1 MKKSIKIIYI
11 ILFFTVCCT
20 PLVLMSFLPVS
31 EAVGNEPPAEKPELL
46 NDGKINE
53 NFSDQFDRWFTQ
65 IIPFRPEIITAQ
77 NKIESGILMKNN
89 NKVIAGKN
97 GYLFSEETV
106 NDYIGVTV
114 SDREI
119 HNIAETIRLMQEYSN
134 AHNADFVFTVA
145 PNKNTVY
152 PENMPIG
159 YINGKDSNLS
169 KLKKQMEKMNINYV
183 DLEKTLKEQKKNG
196 AELYLKNDTHWNN
209 LAALYSYNA
218 IMQGLDNHHK
228 SYSGISYSTKND
240 WSGDLSKMLYPSS
253 PNTCMQYYF
262 DMSYDKYKFLKPRA
276 AAMDNNALMENLM
289 GDSEKIDTVIQ
300 TRNSDGNGS
309 LYMSR
314 DSFGRSMLP
323 FLIDNYNSTYI
334 TRYRSFDLTNIDTAG
349 YNDVVYEIVE
359 RNLDTITD
367 ITPIIYAPSVDNVIG
382 KEINSDDKNIIKTEK
397 SENSLKVYG
406 VIDSEN
412 VSDESNIYIVLSD
425 SNGKAFYEA
434 FPITETSLLELEE
447 KSEYG
452 FTALIETGNRDI
464 SNYSVSVVIS

>member
-228 SYSGISYSTKND
+228 SYSGI
-240 WSGDLSKMLYPSS
+240 
-253 PNTCMQYYF
+253 
-262 DMSYDKYKFLKPRA
+262 
-276 AAMDNNALMENLM
+276 
-289 GDSEKIDTVIQ
+289 
-300 TRNSDGNGS
+300 
-309 LYMSR
+309 
-314 DSFGRSMLP
+314 
-323 FLIDNYNSTYI
+323 
-334 TRYRSFDLTNIDTAG
+334 
-349 YNDVVYEIVE
+349 
-359 RNLDTITD
+359 
-367 ITPIIYAPSVDNVIG
+367 YA
-382 KEINSDDKNIIKTEK
+382 
-397 SENSLKVYG
+397 
-406 VIDSEN
+406 
-412 VSDESNIYIVLSD
+412 
-425 SNGKAFYEA
+425 
-434 FPITETSLLELEE
+434 
-447 KSEYG
+447 EY
-452 FTALIETGNRDI
+452 
-464 SNYSVSVVIS
+464 